1 MRIAIYPGNFDPFT
15 NGHRSILE
23 RACRLFD
30 VVIVAV
36 ACDNKEKTLFTP
48 EERALLIHD
57 AIQDMPGVQVEIFE
71 GLLVNYVCEK
81 KAQAIIRGLRM
92 ISDFE
97 FELQMAAFNQNLCP
111 SVETIFLTSRPDS
124 SYINSVFIKSIAALN
139 GNIDGFVPQNV
150 AIALR
155 KKYKK

>member
-1 MRIAIYPGNFDPFT
+1 MRIAIYPGSFDPFT

-30 VVIVAV
+30 IVIVAV
-36 ACDNKEKTLFTP
+36 ACDNKKKTLFTP

-57 AIQDMPGVQVEIFE
+57 AIQDMSGVHVEIFE
-71 GLLVNYVCEK
+71 GLLANYVCEK

-97 FELQMAAFNQNLCP
+97 FEVQMATFNQNLCP
-111 SVETIFLTSRPDS
+111 SVETIFLTSRPESYYIS
-124 SYINSVFIKSIAALN
+124 STFVRNIAALN
-139 GNIDGFVPQNV
+139 GNIDGFVPKNV